1 MKAVIQ
7 ISVFEEQGSLLNTRE
22 ASSSLFNIIS
32 KNKGA
37 EIELDFTDVEF
48 MSRSFADQFHKERM
62 SFQEKENSMVHLVN
76 ANEEIIRILQA
87 VSQTQNKR
95 ERKFISLPVFK
106 FSDEKLLSD
115 YLLSI

>member
-7 ISVFEEQGSLLNTRE
+7 IPVLEEVGKFLNTRE
-22 ASSSLFNIIS
+22 ASSLLFNIIS

-37 EIELDFTDVEF
+37 EIEFDFTGVEF
-48 MSRSFADQFHKERM
+48 MSRSFADQFHKEKLQ
-62 SFQEKENSMVHLVN
+62 FQEKENLVLYIIN
-76 ANEEIIRILQA
+76 ANEEIIKILQA
-87 VSQTQNKR
+87 VANTQNKKD
-95 ERKFISLPVFK
+95 RKFVSLPVFR